1 MSSGKSAI
9 IADAGADAAMTG
21 QSDKLD
27 VLLDKIAT
35 LVDRLSP
42 VEEQP
47 VDYQSNLA
55 FRWERS
61 GDSGRL
67 TAVTHP
73 HLFDLDELVG
83 IDTIRNEVLRNTEQ
97 FVASYPANNVLL
109 WGERGCGKS
118 SLVKGLLKH
127 FAPRGLRIVE
137 LKRWDILALPQIV
150 AQLRGV
156 PFRFILFC
164 DDLSFDEGEGDFR
177 VLKTLLDG
185 DIEERPA
192 NILIYATSN
201 RRHLMPER
209 LSANGNDAEIHPNE
223 AVGEKLA
230 LSDRFGLS
238 LGFYEFSQDEYLAVI
253 RGYAAARNIPLPDS
267 ELCDKALK
275 WARLTARRSGRSAR
289 QFIDDLEG
297 RLLMERQPGLP
308 VSTQSEQDR
317 TGFQSS

>member
-1 MSSGKSAI
+1 MSLI
-9 IADAGADAAMTG
+9 T

-27 VLLDKIAT
+27 LLLDKIGI
-35 LVDRLSP
+35 LVERLVPAREPS
-42 VEEQP
+42 
-47 VDYQSNLA
+47 VDLHANIA
-55 FRWERS
+55 FRWERT
-61 GDSGRL
+61 GEAGRL
-67 TAVTHP
+67 VAVTHP
-73 HLFDLDELVG
+73 HLFDLHELVG
-83 IDTIRNEVLRNTEQ
+83 IDDVRDEVVRNTEQ

-118 SLVKGLLKH
+118 SLVKGLLKL

-137 LKRWDILALPQIV
+137 LKRWDIMSLPQIIGL
-150 AQLRGV
+150 LREA

-177 VLKTLLDG
+177 ALKTLLDG
-185 DIEERPA
+185 DIEERPS

-209 LSANGNDAEIHPNE
+209 MSDNSANSEIHPEE

-238 LGFYEFSQDEYLAVI
+238 LGLYGFDQDEYLAVV
-253 RGYAAARNIPLPDS
+253 RGYAALRSIPLSDG

-275 WARLTARRSGRSAR
+275 WAGLTARRSGRSAR

-297 RLLMERQPGLP
+297 RLLLQCH
-308 VSTQSEQDR
+308 D
-317 TGFQSS
+317 

>member
-1 MSSGKSAI
+1 MHPPANSEKSAI
-9 IADAGADAAMTG
+9 TAVVGAKGFMNN
-21 QSDKLD
+21 QRDKLD
-27 VLLDKIAT
+27 QLLDKIGA
-35 LVDRLSP
+35 LVDRLTP
-42 VEEQP
+42 VADP
-47 VDYQSNLA
+47 SVDVHDNLA

-73 HLFDLDELVG
+73 HLFDLNELVG
-83 IDTIRNEVLRNTEQ
+83 VDAVREIVVRNTAQ
-97 FVASYPANNVLL
+97 FVASLPANNVLL

-118 SLVKGLLKH
+118 SLVKGLLKP
-127 FAPRGLRIVE
+127 FAQNGLRIVE
-137 LKRWDILALPQIV
+137 LKRWDILSLPQIV
-150 AQLRGV
+150 ARLRGE
-156 PFRFILFC
+156 PYRFILFC

-177 VLKTLLDG
+177 ALKTLLDG
-185 DIEERPA
+185 DIEERPS

-209 LSANGNDAEIHPNE
+209 MSANSGDAEIHPEE

-230 LSDRFGLS
+230 LSDRFGIS
-238 LGFYEFSQDEYLAVI
+238 LGFYEFEQDEYLDIV
-253 RGYAAARNIPLPDS
+253 RVYAASRDLQVSDD

-297 RLLMERQPGLP
+297 RLLLEYHPI
-308 VSTQSEQDR
+308 
-317 TGFQSS
+317 

>member
-1 MSSGKSAI
+1 MI
-9 IADAGADAAMTG
+9 T

-27 VLLDKIAT
+27 LLLDKIGI
-35 LVDRLSP
+35 LVERLVPAREPS
-42 VEEQP
+42 
-47 VDYQSNLA
+47 VDLHANIA
-55 FRWERS
+55 FRWERT
-61 GDSGRL
+61 GEAGRL
-67 TAVTHP
+67 VAVTHP
-73 HLFDLDELVG
+73 HLFDLHELVG
-83 IDTIRNEVLRNTEQ
+83 IDDVRDEVVRNTEQ

-118 SLVKGLLKH
+118 SLVKGLLKL

-137 LKRWDILALPQIV
+137 LKRWDIMSLPQIIGL
-150 AQLRGV
+150 LREA

-177 VLKTLLDG
+177 ALKTLLDG
-185 DIEERPA
+185 DIEERPS

-209 LSANGNDAEIHPNE
+209 MSDNSANSEIHPEE

-238 LGFYEFSQDEYLAVI
+238 LGLYGFDQDEYLAVV
-253 RGYAAARNIPLPDS
+253 RGYAALRSIPLSDG

-275 WARLTARRSGRSAR
+275 WAGLTARRSGRSAR

-297 RLLMERQPGLP
+297 RLLLQCH
-308 VSTQSEQDR
+308 D
-317 TGFQSS
+317 

>member
-1 MSSGKSAI
+1 MNSY
-9 IADAGADAAMTG
+9 T
-21 QSDKLD
+21 DKLD
-27 VLLDKIAT
+27 ALLDKIGM
-35 LVDRLSP
+35 LVERLAP
-42 VEEQP
+42 AHEPP
-47 VDYQSNLA
+47 VDVNANLA

-61 GDSGRL
+61 GDAGRL
-67 TAVTHP
+67 VAVTHP
-73 HLFDLDELVG
+73 HLFDLHELVG
-83 IDTIRNEVLRNTEQ
+83 IDDVRDEVIRNTEQ
-97 FVASYPANNVLL
+97 FVESFPANNVLL

-118 SLVKGLLKH
+118 SLVKGLLKL

-137 LKRWDILALPQIV
+137 LKRWDIMSLPQITGL
-150 AQLRGV
+150 LREA

-177 VLKTLLDG
+177 ALKTLLDG
-185 DIEERPA
+185 DIEERPS

-209 LSANGNDAEIHPNE
+209 MSDNSTDSEIHPEE

-238 LGFYEFSQDEYLAVI
+238 LGFYEFDQDEYLAVV
-253 RGYAAARNIPLPDS
+253 RGYAASRMLPLSDG

-275 WARLTARRSGRSAR
+275 WAGLTARRSGRSAR

-297 RLLMERQPGLP
+297 RLLLRCHE
-308 VSTQSEQDR
+308 
-317 TGFQSS
+317 

>member
-1 MSSGKSAI
+1 MNS
-9 IADAGADAAMTG
+9 
-21 QSDKLD
+21 QSDRLD
-27 VLLDKIAT
+27 QLLDKIGM
-35 LVDRLSP
+35 LVDRLAPAAEPS
-42 VEEQP
+42 
-47 VDYQSNLA
+47 VDFCGNLA

-67 TAVTHP
+67 IAVAHP
-73 HLFDLDELVG
+73 HLFDLSELIG
-83 IDTIRNEVLRNTEQ
+83 IAHIRDEVLRNTAQ
-97 FVASYPANNVLL
+97 FVASLPANNVLL

-118 SLVKGLLKH
+118 SLVKGLLKQ
-127 FAPRGLRIVE
+127 FAPDGLRIVE
-137 LKRWDILALPQIV
+137 LKRWDILSLPQIIS
-150 AQLRGV
+150 QLRGV

-177 VLKTLLDG
+177 ALKTLLDG

-209 LSANGNDAEIHPNE
+209 MSANSADVEIHPEE

-230 LSDRFGLS
+230 LSDRFGIS
-238 LGFYEFSQDEYLAVI
+238 LGFYEFQQDEYLAIV
-253 RGYAAARNIPLPDS
+253 REYAASRKLSLSDE

-297 RLLMERQPGLP
+297 RLLLECRA
-308 VSTQSEQDR
+308 
-317 TGFQSS
+317 